1 LNIVLFCPVPAKPKQ
16 KTDNN
21 WVLS

>member
-21 WVLS
+21 WVSS